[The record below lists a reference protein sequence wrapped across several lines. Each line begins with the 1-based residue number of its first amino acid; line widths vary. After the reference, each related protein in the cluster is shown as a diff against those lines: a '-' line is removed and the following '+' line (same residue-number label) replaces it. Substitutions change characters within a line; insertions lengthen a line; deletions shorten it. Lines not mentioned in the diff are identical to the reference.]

1 MRRLLTSVILGALIS
16 LNASPIRSA
25 VGHKHISMSNGG
37 GEVSYSAKD
46 YVQDGLVAM
55 WDGIENADW
64 GVHDQSLTEWKE
76 LISGY
81 NTLIIGNLSSDFF
94 WDDNSFVRLK
104 DSRGYFSY
112 DATQLLQDT
121 FRDGTFTVEVVTSC
135 PVNNATWL
143 AQIINLCQTSQLNIY
158 SQGVFARWR
167 RENNGTMGTL
177 SGATYPSGSGVTLE
191 TANVMATFSCIY
203 DRGQYVSY
211 LDAKQRST
219 GSVAHDNSLEGI
231 HIRLGSRSYGF
242 RGHYH
247 SIRIYSRALTS
258 KEIMSNYFI
267 DQERFGMP

>member
-1 MRRLLTSVILGALIS
+1 MKRLLTSVILGALIS
-16 LNASPIRSA
+16 LNASPVRSA

-55 WDGIENADW
+55 WDGIENSDW
-64 GVHDQSLTEWKE
+64 GVQDQSLTEWKE

-94 WDDNSFVRLK
+94 WDDNSFVRLTE
-104 DSRGYFSY
+104 SRGYFSY

-135 PVNNATWL
+135 PVNNF
-143 AQIINLCQTSQLNIY
+143 
-158 SQGVFARWR
+158 FARWR
-167 RENNGTMGTL
+167 RENNGTMGSL

-191 TANVMATFSCIY
+191 TANVMATFSCTY
-203 DRGQYVSY
+203 DKGQYVSY

-219 GSVAHDNSLEGI
+219 GSVAPDNSLEGV

-258 KEIMSNYFI
+258 KEIRSNYSI